1 MIPAPL
7 AAIPGSDTVPFMSDK
22 TSLIL
27 LPGLLCDEAL
37 WAHQCETL
45 ADIADMT
52 VADMTGD
59 DTVGGMADRILAA
72 APDTFSLAGLSM
84 GGYVAQE
91 IMRRAP
97 YRVERLALL
106 DTSANADTPDRKKQR
121 RGFIAQLGVGG
132 FRGVTSRL
140 LPFLIHKDRLS
151 DKALVAIIKASAANI
166 GPDAFVRQQHAIL
179 ARPDGRKDLKK
190 ITCPTLVLCGRS
202 DALTP
207 LAQHEEMAAA
217 IPNARLVII
226 EDCGHLAPLE
236 QPHAVS
242 AVMRYWLME

>member
-1 MIPAPL
+1 MFRAPL
-7 AAIPGSDTVPFMSDK
+7 AAIPGSATVPLMSDK

-37 WAHQCETL
+37 WAHQTETL
-45 ADIADMT
+45 ADIADII
-52 VADMTGD
+52 VADMTRD
-59 DTVGGMADRILAA
+59 DSIGGMADRILAA

-91 IMRRAP
+91 IMRRQP
-97 YRVERLALL
+97 ERVERLALL
-106 DTSANADTPDRKKQR
+106 DTSADADTPDRKKQR
-121 RGFIAQLGVGG
+121 HGFIAQLGLGG
-132 FRGVTSRL
+132 FESVTKKL
-140 LPFLIHKDRLS
+140 LPYLIHSDRL
-151 DKALVAIIKASAANI
+151 DDEDLTGVIKASAANI
-166 GPDAFVRQQHAIL
+166 GADAFVRQQTAIL

-190 ITCPTLVLCGRS
+190 ITCPALVLCGRS

-207 LAQHEEMAAA
+207 LAQHEEMVRA

-242 AVMRYWLME
+242 AVMRYWLTE